1 MLGFLWGEKM
11 PLPMPEEL
19 TDPTATNTQ
28 MKQRLAQLAANATS
42 KEEFS
47 IGLSNTLRNV
57 DLKSE
62 NLFKHWETFGY
73 TNNMPVRR
81 YTAVSTFNNYVA
93 GTYQNSNNEYVQLS
107 VAASGSSSIKHYYD
121 TGIAAQKFEA
131 EFKVT
136 AQNVAGDAIGI
147 GFKNGENYNIVAF
160 SNSGNLSTVSDYT
173 NTLVTSGLGGYVLG
187 DIVKFIYDGTY
198 INVYVNNIFKGK
210 VILAQSGTI
219 AIGQVGF
226 SQYLSIVASK
236 SKDPVRDYVLG
247 ELAKIPE
254 PEPDVLP
261 QAKSYTETYV
271 QDQSVNLFKQTAS
284 MSYANNM
291 TVTRFTAAATSNTY
305 VSGTYQT
312 TVEGGVQLSVTA
324 AGSNGIKHYFTT
336 SIEPQYF
343 EAEFTVTHQQFGGD
357 AVGVGFKTGDNFE
370 IIAFSNSGVFSR
382 INNFT
387 TTQLQT
393 GLGGYAVNDTVK
405 FIYDG
410 TKIEVFVNNSKIA
423 EALITAG
430 DFITIGQSGFS
441 QYLSSISGQSIDPVR
456 DYVKAEI
463 AEVAKQG
470 LSKSYYSFNVG
481 VAPLLGAFK
490 AYTQV
495 KNDLYVGFD
504 IKHEYDMREE
514 IYQDYWRI
522 FRADFYKLENGV
534 MQPTGKVALGIG
546 ESEFVYRTNS
556 DKVDYTGGYHG
567 DELVTDIKFLAD
579 GILIPTTA
587 NIALTAC
594 EQFEYIEKSTM
605 HETANKTTGVV
616 TEHPKIA
623 DHVKHTLIS
632 NSGYK
637 VRNKCVW
644 NYTGLMSTLYHGI
657 SCIHKD
663 VASTVFIDDTYTDQ
677 PMTGSTTEYFKAI
690 GARLYKARNEA
701 NGLAV
706 EAAAYQVTPSDKD
719 ALSEFF
725 VHDRSTD
732 SKYYRKT
739 PAGNVAV
746 GEKHESYF
754 ECKFMAVGS

>member
-1 MLGFLWGEKM
+1 M
-11 PLPMPEEL
+11 PLPTPAEL
-19 TDPTATNTQ
+19 IDPTATNTQ

-47 IGLSNTLRNV
+47 DGLSTTLRNV

-62 NLFKHWETFGY
+62 DLFKHWESLGY
-73 TNNMPVRR
+73 MNNMPVRR
-81 YTAVSTFNNYVA
+81 YTAVGTFNDYAV
-93 GTYQNSNNEYVQLS
+93 GTYQGLNNEYVQLS

-173 NTLVTSGLGGYVLG
+173 YTVVTSGLGGYVLE

-226 SQYLSIVASK
+226 SQYASIVARK

-247 ELAKIPE
+247 ELAKIPA
-254 PEPDVLP
+254 PEPNVLP
-261 QAKSYTETYV
+261 QAKQYAESYVATESL
-271 QDQSVNLFKQTAS
+271 DLFKKAVAVNY
-284 MSYANNM
+284 MNNM
-291 TVTRFTAAATSNTY
+291 TVRRYIDATTATNYAA
-305 VSGTYQT
+305 GTYQSI
-312 TVEGGVQLSVTA
+312 ENDKIQLSVVA
-324 AGSNGIKHYFTT
+324 GGSNGIKHYFTT
-336 SIEPQYF
+336 AITPQYF
-343 EAEFTVTHQQFGGD
+343 EAEFKVTHQQFGGD
-357 AVGVGFKTGDNFE
+357 AIGIGFKTGDNFE
-370 IIAFSNSGVFSR
+370 VIAFSNSGVFSR

-410 TKIEVFVNNSKIA
+410 EKIQAFVNDVKKG
-423 EALITAG
+423 EANISAG
-430 DFITIGQSGFS
+430 DFVAIGQGGFS
-441 QYLSSISGQSIDPVR
+441 HYISKLQGRVIDPIR
-456 DYVKAEI
+456 EYVKAEI
-463 AEVAKQG
+463 AEVANQG
-470 LSKSYYSFNVG
+470 LSKGYYSFTQG
-481 VAPLLGAFK
+481 VSPVIGTFK
-490 AYTQV
+490 VYTQV
-495 KNDLYVGFD
+495 VNDLYVGFEV
-504 IKHEYDMREE
+504 KHEYDMREA

-522 FRADFYKLENGV
+522 YQALFYKFENGV
-534 MQPTGKVALGIG
+534 MQPTGKTALGIG
-546 ESEFVYRTNS
+546 ESEFVFKQVS
-556 DKVDYTGGYHG
+556 AKDDFTGGYHG
-567 DELVTDIKFLAD
+567 DEIATSIKLMID
-579 GILIPTTA
+579 GFPISTASSIP
-587 NIALTAC
+587 LTAANKL
-594 EQFEYIEKSTM
+594 EYIVQSTM
-605 HETANKTTGVV
+605 HETAEAGVFIPG
-616 TEHPKIA
+616 HPVIA
-623 DHVKHTLIS
+623 YHTKHTEFKDG
-632 NSGYK
+632 GYK
-637 VRNKCVW
+637 TRNLVDW
-644 NYTGLMSTLYHGI
+644 NYAGTLSTLYHGI

-663 VASTVFIDDTYTDQ
+663 VASIVFSDADYTDQ
-677 PMTGSTTEYFKAI
+677 AMTGSGNNYFNAI
-690 GARLYKARNEA
+690 GARLYKGRNAA

-706 EAAAYQVTPSDKD
+706 EATAYQQKIDGAD

-725 VHDRSTD
+725 VHDRSVD
-732 SKYYRKT
+732 SKYYRKS
-739 PAGNVAV
+739 PARTVSI